1 MAFQRNSGRQRPLF
15 AFRWVIAGIALAVLV
30 RLVAFQVYYVPSES
44 MLPTLHVGDR
54 VLVDKISHGW
64 RDLQR
69 GDVVVFDATDVWA
82 GPEAQ
87 SLIAKRIIGLPG
99 DHVVCSA
106 SGRVFVNGLLVDEPY
121 LATAHTTR
129 PFDVV
134 VPAGRLWLLG
144 DNRAASVDSS
154 DFMSLPSGGSV
165 PVNHVVGRVL
175 TVVWPLGH
183 AGILGSPQ
191 AEDSHDAA

>member
-15 AFRWVIAGIALAVLV
+15 AFRWVIAGVALAMLV

-64 RDLQR
+64 RELQR
-69 GDVVVFDATDVWA
+69 GDVVVFDATDVWTGSESQA
-82 GPEAQ
+82 
-87 SLIAKRIIGLPG
+87 LIAKRVIGLPG
-99 DHVVCSA
+99 DHVVGA
-106 SGRVFVNGLLVDEPY
+106 KSGRVFVNGLPADESY
-121 LATAHTTR
+121 LASAKGMK

-134 VPAGRLWLLG
+134 VPDGRLWLLG
-144 DNRAASVDSS
+144 DNRAASTDSS
-154 DFMSLPSGGSV
+154 DFLSLPSGGSV

-175 TVVWPLGH
+175 AVVWPLGH